1 MIRYA
6 DALDVVRTSASGVS
20 LAVET
25 LPLRAARGLVL
36 AADVHAA
43 SDVPRFA
50 NSAMDGF
57 AVLAAATPG
66 RFVVAQRLFAGD
78 EAGAESVDAT
88 RAVEIMTGAPIPP
101 GADAV
106 ARVEDVRV
114 VVDGAGGLAGAG
126 MRSVEV
132 PLHVAPGASVRAAG
146 EDYRAGDLVARA
158 GTRLTPESLLA
169 LAQTGTG
176 AVRVHARPRV
186 AIVPTG
192 RELAEPGEALASRA
206 MVWSSSPVYL
216 AAALEDAGCEVV
228 VLPLVRDDVA
238 DFDAALAGV
247 ADAHLVLTTGAVS
260 AGAHDF
266 VPDALR
272 ARGARVLF
280 HKMAARPA
288 KPVLFAELGA
298 QRVFGLPGNPISSAV
313 AWRFLVWPAVA
324 AMLGMAPEGP
334 RRARL
339 TAEVRKPAGL
349 RCFYKA
355 ALRGDTVAVT
365 AGQGSHLVRP
375 LAECDVWA
383 VLEEDAECV
392 AAGTEVD
399 VFPLQPAPVSSR

>member
-6 DALDVVRTSASGVS
+6 DALDVVRTSARGVT
-20 LAVET
+20 LATET
-25 LPLRAARGLVL
+25 LPLSAARGRVL

-43 SDVPRFA
+43 SDIPRFA

-57 AVLAAATPG
+57 AVLASATPG
-66 RFVVAQRLFAGD
+66 RFAIAQRLFAGD
-78 EAGAESVDAT
+78 EAGAEHADAV
-88 RAVEIMTGAPIPP
+88 RAVEIMTGAPLPP
-101 GADAV
+101 GADAI

-114 VVDGAGGLAGAG
+114 AADAEGR
-126 MRSVEV
+126 RSVEV
-132 PLHVAPGASVRAAG
+132 PLAVASGTSVRAAG
-146 EDYRAGDLVARA
+146 EDYRAGDVVARA
-158 GTRLTPESLLA
+158 GTRLTPEALLA

-176 AVRVHARPRV
+176 AVRVHVRPRV

-192 RELAEPGEALASRA
+192 RELAEPGEPLASRA

-216 AAALEDAGCEVV
+216 AAALEDAGCDVV
-228 VLPLVRDDVA
+228 VSPLVRDDVA
-238 DFDAALAGV
+238 EFDAALTRAR
-247 ADAHLVLTTGAVS
+247 DAHLVLTTGAVS

-280 HKMAARPA
+280 HKLAARPA
-288 KPVLFAELGA
+288 KPVLFAELDA
-298 QRVFGLPGNPISSAV
+298 QRVFGLPGNPISAAV
-313 AWRFLVWPAVA
+313 AWRFLVWPALA
-324 AMLGMAPEGP
+324 AMLGIAPEIP

-355 ALRGDTVAVT
+355 LLRGDTVTVT

-375 LAECDVWA
+375 LAECDAWA
-383 VLEEDAECV
+383 VLEEDAERV
-392 AAGTEVD
+392 AAGTEID
-399 VFPLQPAPVSSR
+399 VHPLQPGAVSLR

>member
-6 DALDVVRTSASGVS
+6 EALDAVRASVSGVT

-25 LPLRAARGLVL
+25 VPLRAARGRVL

-43 SDVPRFA
+43 CDVPRFA

-66 RFVVAQRLFAGD
+66 RFAVAQRLFAGD

-88 RAVEIMTGAPIPP
+88 RAVEIMTGAPMPP

-106 ARVEDVRV
+106 ARIEDVL
-114 VVDGAGGLAGAG
+114 VDVDAAGS
-126 MRSVEV
+126 RRVEV
-132 PLHVAPGASVRAAG
+132 PIIVAPGTSVRAAG
-146 EDYRAGDLVARA
+146 EDYRAGEAVARA
-158 GTRLTPESLLA
+158 GATLTPELLLA
-169 LAQTGTG
+169 LAQTGAGT
-176 AVRVHARPRV
+176 VRVRARPRV

-192 RELAEPGEALASRA
+192 RELAEPGESLASRA

-238 DFDAALAGV
+238 EFDAALARTTS
-247 ADAHLVLTTGAVS
+247 AQLVLTTGAVS

-266 VPDALR
+266 IPDALR

-288 KPVLFAELGA
+288 KPVLFAELSA
-298 QRVFGLPGNPISSAV
+298 QRVFGLPGNPISAAV

-324 AMLGMAPEGP
+324 GMLGIAPEIP

-339 TAEVRKPAGL
+339 TAEVRKPMGL

-355 ALRGDTVAVT
+355 TLRGDTVTVS

-375 LAECDVWA
+375 LAECDAWA
-383 VLEEDAECV
+383 VLEEDAERV

-399 VFPLQPAPVSSR
+399 VFALQPALASLR

>member
-6 DALDVVRTSASGVS
+6 DALDAVRASVRGVP

-25 LPLRAARGLVL
+25 LPLRAARGRVL
-36 AADVHAA
+36 AADVYAA
-43 SDVPRFA
+43 IDVPRFA

-57 AVLAAATPG
+57 AVRGAATPG

-78 EAGAESVDAT
+78 EAGAVAVDAAQ
-88 RAVEIMTGAPIPP
+88 AVEIMTGAPIPP

-114 VVDGAGGLAGAG
+114 VVDGAGGLAGEG
-126 MRSVEV
+126 TRSVEV
-132 PLHVAPGASVRAAG
+132 PLHVAPGTSVRAAG
-146 EDYRAGDLVARA
+146 EDYRAGDPVARA
-158 GTRLTPESLLA
+158 GMRLTPEVLLA

-176 AVRVHARPRV
+176 AVRVRARPRV

-192 RELAEPGEALASRA
+192 RELAEPGEVLASQA

-238 DFDAALAGV
+238 GFDAALAGV

-280 HKMAARPA
+280 HKLAARPA

-298 QRVFGLPGNPISSAV
+298 QRVFGLPGNPISAAV

-324 AMLGMAPEGP
+324 AMLGLAPETP

-339 TAEVRKPAGL
+339 EADVRKPAGL

-355 ALRGDTVAVT
+355 RLRGDVVAVT

-375 LAECDVWA
+375 LAECDAWA
-383 VLEEDAECV
+383 VLPEDMDAV
-392 AAGTEVD
+392 TSGTEID
-399 VFPLQPAPVSSR
+399 VFPLQPPR

>member
-1 MIRYA
+1 VIRYA
-6 DALDVVRTSASGVS
+6 DALDVVRTSARGVT
-20 LAVET
+20 LATET
-25 LPLRAARGLVL
+25 LPLSAARGRVL

-43 SDVPRFA
+43 SDIPRFA

-57 AVLAAATPG
+57 AVRAAATPG
-66 RFVVAQRLFAGD
+66 RFAIAQRLFAGD
-78 EAGAESVDAT
+78 EAGAEYVDTA
-88 RAVEIMTGAPIPP
+88 RAVEIMTGAPLPP
-101 GADAV
+101 GADAI

-114 VVDGAGGLAGAG
+114 TADAEGR
-126 MRSVEV
+126 RSVEV
-132 PLHVAPGASVRAAG
+132 PLAVASGTSVRAAG
-146 EDYRAGDLVARA
+146 EDYRAGDVVARA
-158 GTRLTPESLLA
+158 GTRLTPEALLA
-169 LAQTGTG
+169 LAQAGTG

-192 RELAEPGEALASRA
+192 RELAEPGEPLASRA

-216 AAALEDAGCEVV
+216 AAALEDAGCDVV

-238 DFDAALAGV
+238 EFAAALTRAR
-247 ADAHLVLTTGAVS
+247 DAHLVLTTGAVS

-280 HKMAARPA
+280 HKLAARPA
-288 KPVLFAELGA
+288 KPVLFAELDA
-298 QRVFGLPGNPISSAV
+298 QRVFGLPGNPISAAV
-313 AWRFLVWPAVA
+313 AWRFLVWPALA
-324 AMLGMAPEGP
+324 AMLGIAPEIP

-355 ALRGDTVAVT
+355 LLRGDTVTVT

-375 LAECDVWA
+375 LAECDAWA
-383 VLEEDAECV
+383 VLEEDTACV
-392 AAGTEVD
+392 AAGTEVE
-399 VFPLQPAPVSSR
+399 VYALQPGAVSLR